1 MNGCRRCAANGLDEV
16 VHAGDNSILV
26 IFRDL
31 SNVLNEE
38 RRELSRPLALTF
50 SANSSSGICSYFT
63 SLPNS
68 VLWFDSRARLSD
80 LFCSSSTPFWDDH
93 QSYSW

>member
-16 VHAGDNSILV
+16 VHADENSILM

-38 RRELSRPLALTF
+38 RREHVASVGLGVLCELVERNLFILYIFTQRRAL
-50 SANSSSGICSYFT
+50 
-63 SLPNS
+63 
-68 VLWFDSRARLSD
+68 V
-80 LFCSSSTPFWDDH
+80 
-93 QSYSW
+93 